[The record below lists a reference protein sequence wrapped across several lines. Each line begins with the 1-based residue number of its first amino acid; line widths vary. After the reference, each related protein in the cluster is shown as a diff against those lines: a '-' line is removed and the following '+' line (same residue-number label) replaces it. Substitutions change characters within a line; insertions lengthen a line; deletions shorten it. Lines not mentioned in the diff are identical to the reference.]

1 MTTLFRS
8 PYFPAMSST
17 CGRLQTLLML
27 MQANRAAA
35 ASCALRKAKA
45 SSGAAAC
52 AVEAFEEQGS
62 REPRWLRSFLIA
74 QALSRRRR
82 SSKAGRAAAIADPHG
97 ASLGASASALRGVW
111 RPLLLLRLP
120 RSPREEPGAVLRVG
134 SSSRRS
140 TSKPAGG
147 RGLAMQ
153 YDV

>member
-1 MTTLFRS
+1 VTTLFKS
-8 PYFPAMSST
+8 PYFPAMSSL

-62 REPRWLRSFLIA
+62 RAGSFLIA

>member
-1 MTTLFRS
+1 
-8 PYFPAMSST
+8 
-17 CGRLQTLLML
+17 ML

-62 REPRWLRSFLIA
+62 RAGSFLIA

-134 SSSRRS
+134 F
-140 TSKPAGG
+140 
-147 RGLAMQ
+147 
-153 YDV
+153 VV